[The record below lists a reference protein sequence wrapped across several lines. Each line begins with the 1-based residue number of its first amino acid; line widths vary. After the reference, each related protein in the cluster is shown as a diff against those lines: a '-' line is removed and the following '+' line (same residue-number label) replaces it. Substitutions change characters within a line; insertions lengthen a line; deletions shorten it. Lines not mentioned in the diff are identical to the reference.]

1 MLDKIEK
8 HLETMKIEEFSL
20 SDLKLYTEIA
30 IELDRYKNDSC
41 FLKKIKDISGLSSV
55 ILK

>member
-30 IELDRYKNDSC
+30 IEIDRYKNDSC
-41 FLKKIKDISGLSSV
+41 FLKKIQDMDRLSNV